1 MRVTMALPLVAALVL
16 GACGSSGGS
25 ADSNGDGKV
34 SAGEVAAAASK
45 MDTPRP
51 GKYQTKVEL
60 IDFSMPGM
68 PAGMANQIKGSM
80 TGNMDVTY
88 CETGKDRK
96 ESIKDM
102 TDAMGRG
109 NCTYSKMNVAGG
121 SFDVDMTCTSPEGV
135 KGHYVM
141 NGTMTPTSRDM
152 TMDMTQD
159 MSGGR
164 SMHMKSHVVSTRIGD
179 CDG

>member
-34 SAGEVAAAASK
+34 SAGEAVSAASK
-45 MDTPRP
+45 MDAPQP

-68 PAGMANQIKGSM
+68 PAGMTNQIKGSM

-88 CETGKDRK
+88 CETGKDRQA
-96 ESIKDM
+96 SIKDM

-109 NCTYSKMNVAGG
+109 NCTYNKMNVSGG
-121 SFDVDMTCTSPEGV
+121 TFDVDMTCAGREGGN
-135 KGHYVM
+135 GHYLI
-141 NGTMTPTSRDM
+141 NGTMTSTSRDM
-152 TMDMTQD
+152 PMDMTQA
-159 MSGGR
+159 MPGGQ

-179 CDG
+179 CNG